1 MKSIISEIKFDKN
14 GLVPI
19 LVQNEADGEILMF
32 AFANLEAVKK
42 SVETGYAHFWSRKR
56 KELWK
61 KGESSGNVM
70 LIKNILIDCDEDSL
84 IYLVNPNGP
93 ACHTGERTCFYRDIN
108 NQPEYSSN
116 IKSNI
121 ANKVFEV
128 LKSRKKD
135 LYNESSYTS
144 SLFREG
150 LKKILEKV
158 DEESKEFIEASEE
171 GDKEKIIYEC
181 TDLLFH
187 MMVAIAEQD
196 IEPAD
201 IYKELNKRFGKKKKD
216 YTLDE

>member
-56 KELWK
+56 KDLCK
-61 KGESSGNVM
+61 IGESSGNVM

-108 NQPEYSSN
+108 NKPE
-116 IKSNI
+116 
-121 ANKVFEV
+121 
-128 LKSRKKD
+128 
-135 LYNESSYTS
+135 
-144 SLFREG
+144 
-150 LKKILEKV
+150 
-158 DEESKEFIEASEE
+158 
-171 GDKEKIIYEC
+171 
-181 TDLLFH
+181 
-187 MMVAIAEQD
+187 
-196 IEPAD
+196 
-201 IYKELNKRFGKKKKD
+201 
-216 YTLDE
+216 